1 MTKHP
6 ARIKQDINF
15 MENPLWFQD
24 ERLAEQSEKGYIW
37 QDKEGFLYRAGYKPP
52 VKTDAIFL
60 LYLLHISQQA
70 GWKDTITLSR
80 YQIIKGCG
88 MIVDSK
94 WYARLED
101 SLRRWKMV
109 SLEFHG
115 TFYDK
120 KEYIS
125 MMFGVIDSWDI
136 DKKTKQLRIYFSP
149 KYLTKVRESSYFR
162 FIDFNQVKALRSPLA
177 TRLFEILSKMFQT
190 RDYWETDA
198 VKLARKIPMAEQY
211 ASDIVLK
218 VSPAV
223 KRIARH
229 TDLNII
235 LETRKKSRGEIIL
248 VFTKHP
254 KESGAQAPALRP
266 ATPPPPPRV
275 PKQPT
280 LPLGDPIG
288 PKPTWVKPKDPLFLE
303 LLALLPFERR
313 GQKSLQGNI
322 WRAFQQHGAEYVA
335 WNIRY
340 ANKRAIGN
348 YPAYLLKA
356 LKGNYGQVLREEE
369 EVRAIASQKKAVE
382 ERGRAVSMTSQ
393 QVRENADSER
403 AQAFLAAI
411 SPEARKELEE
421 ETMRKMPPFLRS
433 RIEKQGPEKSI
444 SFQSMLRQVALGR
457 LKAKEGSNPPANP
470 DEEKPEVGE

>member
-1 MTKHP
+1 MSKNHIK
-6 ARIKQDINF
+6 IKQDINF
-15 MENPLWFQD
+15 LENPLWFQD
-24 ERLAEQSEKGYIW
+24 ERLAEQNEKGYIW
-37 QDKEGFLYRAGYKPP
+37 EDKEGFLYRAGYKPP

-60 LYLLHISQQA
+60 LYLLHLSQQA
-70 GWKDTITLSR
+70 GWKEEIHLHR

-88 MIVDSK
+88 LTVNAK
-94 WYARLED
+94 RYARLED

-125 MMFGVIDSWDI
+125 MMFGVIDSWEI
-136 DKKTKQLRIYFSP
+136 DKKTKQLRVYFSSR
-149 KYLTKVRESSYFR
+149 YLTKVRESSYFR
-162 FIDFNQVKALRSPLA
+162 FVDFNQVKSLRSPLA
-177 TRLFEILSKMFQT
+177 TRLHEILSKMFQA

-198 VKLARKIPMAEQY
+198 VKLAQKIPMAEQY

-218 VSPAV
+218 VGPAV
-223 KRIARH
+223 KRIAKH
-229 TDLNII
+229 TDLNITMEI
-235 LETRKKSRGEIIL
+235 RKKARGEIIL

-254 KESGAQAPALRP
+254 KGTDNQVPSIRP
-266 ATPPPPPRV
+266 VSPPPPPRE

-280 LPLGDPIG
+280 LPLGDPVET
-288 PKPTWVKPKDPLFLE
+288 KPTWVKPKDPAFLE

-313 GQKSLQGNI
+313 GQKSLQENI

-356 LKGNYGQVLREEE
+356 LQGNYGQVLREEE
-369 EVRAIASQKKAVE
+369 EVRLLAAQKSSVE
-382 ERGRAVSMTSQ
+382 EREKAVTMTAQ
-393 QVRENADSER
+393 QVRETADSER
-403 AQAFLAAI
+403 AQAYLAAL
-411 SPEARKELEE
+411 PLEARKQLEE
-421 ETMRKMPPFLRS
+421 ETLRKMPPFLRA
-433 RIEKQGPEKSI
+433 RIERHGRETSI
-444 SFQSMLRQVALGR
+444 SFQSMLRQAALEQ
-457 LKAKEGSNPPANP
+457 LKTQAA
-470 DEEKPEVGE
+470 